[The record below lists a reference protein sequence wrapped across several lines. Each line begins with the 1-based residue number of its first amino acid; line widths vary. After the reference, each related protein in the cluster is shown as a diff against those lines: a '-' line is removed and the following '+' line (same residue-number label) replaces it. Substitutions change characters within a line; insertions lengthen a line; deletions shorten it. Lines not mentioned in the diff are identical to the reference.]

1 MKQHAIL
8 IETHANLDL
17 LTRVL
22 NKMMSENHYFFI
34 HVDKKT
40 KTTMIL

>member
-22 NKMMSENHYFFI
+22 NKMMSENHYFLFMLI
-34 HVDKKT
+34 KKPR
-40 KTTMIL
+40 LQ